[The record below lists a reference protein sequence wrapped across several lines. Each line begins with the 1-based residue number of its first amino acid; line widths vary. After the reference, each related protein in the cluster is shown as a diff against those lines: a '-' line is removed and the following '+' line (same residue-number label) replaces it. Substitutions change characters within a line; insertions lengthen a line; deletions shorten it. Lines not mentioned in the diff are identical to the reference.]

1 MYTSVLLPA
10 FFSNAD
16 TLYKRENNRPN
27 FLDGICCCSILL
39 LFSMQKMPSSTW
51 NNLLLWRYCHKC
63 VAPSVPSQK
72 RRNNFSNNVIG
83 VDRGKLMRLLS
94 FARRRWQIQGV
105 CVKYNCGCFF
115 GTPCETMAA
124 FSCDI
129 KLCRQW
135 LLRAFLLQMPE
146 DHRQRYFLAERSLCM
161 IFTILLTILCNT
173 SFLPFY
179 TPKIEI
185 DLKTRNLSILV
196 DGQCKMLLT
205 NFLNSK
211 LGTDIL

>member
-1 MYTSVLLPA
+1 MLKDNFEEFETTVSTNTIEDHLQQKDGGRFFCMYTSVLLPA

-16 TLYKRENNRPN
+16 TLYKRENNRPD

-63 VAPSVPSQK
+63 AAPSVPSQK

-94 FARRRWQIQGV
+94 FARRWQIQGV

-115 GTPCETMAA
+115 GTPCETMA
-124 FSCDI
+124 
-129 KLCRQW
+129 
-135 LLRAFLLQMPE
+135 
-146 DHRQRYFLAERSLCM
+146 
-161 IFTILLTILCNT
+161 
-173 SFLPFY
+173 LPFHV
-179 TPKIEI
+179 T
-185 DLKTRNLSILV
+185 
-196 DGQCKMLLT
+196 
-205 NFLNSK
+205 
-211 LGTDIL
+211 

>member
-1 MYTSVLLPA
+1 
-10 FFSNAD
+10 
-16 TLYKRENNRPN
+16 
-27 FLDGICCCSILL
+27 
-39 LFSMQKMPSSTW
+39 MPSSTC

-63 VAPSVPSQK
+63 AAPSVPSQK

-115 GTPCETMAA
+115 GTPCETMALFMWHKVVQTMA
-124 FSCDI
+124 ATRVSASDA
-129 KLCRQW
+129 RRPPT
-135 LLRAFLLQMPE
+135 LLLSRA
-146 DHRQRYFLAERSLCM
+146 
-161 IFTILLTILCNT
+161 LTLYDFYNSTDNFVNT
-173 SFLPFY
+173 SFLPFC
-179 TPKIEI
+179 TPKIEF
-185 DLKTRNLSILV
+185 DLNTRNLSILD
-196 DGQCKMLLT
+196 DGQCKMLLM